1 MANTRMRR
9 IAPVCTLVLSFWCST
24 SHAQGNDPLF
34 ATVDKPAVITAT
46 RRASASAA
54 PVGRPEVIVGIS
66 RYHPSADGSPV
77 EVVVDGRVEG
87 GQDREIGRF
96 GVTPDR
102 EFVADDPSDAQRFRF
117 ALPPDLA
124 ASVGAGKALTF
135 IVRLVAVRGSGKG
148 ASLRVGEVEL
158 P

>member
-1 MANTRMRR
+1 MANARMRR
-9 IAPVCTLVLSFWCST
+9 IAPVCAFVLALWCST
-24 SHAQGNDPLF
+24 NPAEENDPLF

-46 RRASASAA
+46 RRASAAGA

-66 RYHPSADGSPV
+66 RYHPSSDGSPV
-77 EVVVDGRVEG
+77 EIVVDGRVEG
-87 GQDREIGRF
+87 GADREIGRF

-124 ASVGAGKALTF
+124 ALVGAGKAVTF
-135 IVRLVAVRGSGKG
+135 IVRLVPIRGNGKG
-148 ASLRVGEVEL
+148 ASLRVGDVEL

>member
-9 IAPVCTLVLSFWCST
+9 IASVCTLVLSFWCST
-24 SHAQGNDPLF
+24 SHAQENDPLL

-46 RRASASAA
+46 RRASTATI
-54 PVGRPEVIVGIS
+54 GRSEVIVGIS
-66 RYHPSADGSPV
+66 RYHPSADGSPI

-87 GQDREIGRF
+87 GPDREIGRF

-117 ALPPDLA
+117 ALPPDFA
-124 ASVGAGKALTF
+124 ARAGAGKALTF

-148 ASLRVGEVEL
+148 ASLRVGDVEL